1 MARYLGSRS
10 VVAKAS
16 APPKTRWTARVS
28 SFQIDPEE
36 GSHRL
41 LPEMT
46 GATETF
52 TDLAFSTQLIER
64 QLKATGVA
72 VVGRVWE
79 SKRAYDF
86 ALRNG
91 NSRTVVVRC
100 VERATQ
106 RDARALATMVKEGDF
121 TRAFIVY
128 TAEDQPHLAGEI
140 ETYPLSR
147 IDELAA
153 LLAKESAP

>member
-1 MARYLGSRS
+1 MARYRGSRS
-10 VVAKAS
+10 VVAKVS

-36 GSHRL
+36 GSRRL

-52 TDLAFSTQLIER
+52 ADLAFSTQLIER

-72 VVGRVWE
+72 VIGRVWE
-79 SKRAYDF
+79 SKCAYDL

-91 NSRTVVVRC
+91 NGRTIVVRC
-100 VERATQ
+100 VAEPHAT
-106 RDARALATMVKEGDF
+106 DHITLATMLAEGDF

-128 TAEDQPHLAGEI
+128 TAEDQPHLSGEI

-153 LLAKESAP
+153 LLAKESPP